1 MYPNEL
7 AKAKRK
13 YRLKE
18 IQYSCVTYLKDNSI
32 KYSDA
37 CIRTLTKISNNN
49 SGKREMNVKAKW
61 ITFMWKINKTKDPV
75 RYAVKVKLK

>member
-13 YRLKE
+13 YRLKA

-37 CIRTLTKISNNN
+37 CIRTLTKISNYN

-61 ITFMWKINKTKDPV
+61 ITFM
-75 RYAVKVKLK
+75 

>member
-1 MYPNEL
+1 M
-7 AKAKRK
+7 
-13 YRLKE
+13 
-18 IQYSCVTYLKDNSI
+18 
-32 KYSDA
+32 
-37 CIRTLTKISNNN
+37 RTLTKISNYN